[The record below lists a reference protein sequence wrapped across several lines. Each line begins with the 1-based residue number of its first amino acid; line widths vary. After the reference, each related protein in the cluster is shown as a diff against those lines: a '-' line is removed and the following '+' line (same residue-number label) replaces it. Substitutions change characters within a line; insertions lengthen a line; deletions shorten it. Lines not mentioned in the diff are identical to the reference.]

1 MDFPLRC
8 VKKET
13 VSRTAGIFLDKS
25 GGMSELEQ
33 AALVFLFYGELVGAW
48 N

>member
-8 VKKET
+8 IKET
-13 VSRTAGIFLDKS
+13 VSRTAGTFLDKS
-25 GGMSELEQ
+25 GGMRELEQ